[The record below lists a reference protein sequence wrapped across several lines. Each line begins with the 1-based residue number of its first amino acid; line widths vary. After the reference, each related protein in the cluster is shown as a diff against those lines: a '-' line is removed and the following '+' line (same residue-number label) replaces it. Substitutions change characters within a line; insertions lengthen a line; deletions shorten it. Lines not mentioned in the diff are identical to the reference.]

1 MRCFAWKFPNLVT
14 VFAFCFTV
22 PVSVLAEKEPTAE
35 MAEKTMYVAQLVI
48 RGDLPETG
56 DQSGLFGEFQPNLR
70 QVVARLEKAA
80 NDTKV
85 TAVVLRLQNPEIGR
99 GKLAELRAAVHRV
112 QAAGKRVYAQLQM
125 ATARDYMLASACD
138 EIVIPESG
146 SLMVTGI
153 QAEMSFFKE
162 SLDTLGVEA
171 DLIQVGSY
179 KGAAEPL
186 TRTTMSD
193 EYRAQYES
201 LIDDLYH
208 HLVETI
214 AVDRKIAPQ
223 QVRQLIDQGLFTAAE
238 AKAVGLIDQV
248 VYDREFLAQVQSANG
263 ADRLVL
269 EKDYGKLKN
278 EVDLSGPLGFM
289 NLIQLFTGTDVKS
302 SNRRKKIAIIYATGP
317 IATGKSVL
325 GMLGGQTVGSDTIV
339 EAIQKAED
347 NKDVAAMVIRIDSPG
362 GSAIGSDQIWKA
374 IVDAEKPIVASMG
387 DMAASG
393 GYYISMGCD
402 KIVAE
407 PETLTGSIG
416 VIGGKMALKGLY
428 EKIGV
433 HVETI
438 SRGRNSG
445 LLSSKS
451 RFTDSERAVW
461 VKMMQET
468 YSQFVAKAALGRG
481 MSPEKMESLAA
492 GRLWTGRQAQQH
504 GLVDLLG
511 SLDDAVR
518 QAKQLAGL
526 DVEEEIERLILPEP
540 KNLLDQLMEGAMLGA
555 QVRQAIDLVE
565 PNVGVRLRDLEL
577 AGRLFAEP
585 SVLLMPCHISV
596 R

>member
-1 MRCFAWKFPNLVT
+1 MLCSAWNFPNLVR
-14 VFAFCFTV
+14 VFALCFAV
-22 PVSVLAEKEPTAE
+22 PVSVLAAKEPTAE
-35 MAEKTMYVAQLVI
+35 VGEKTMYVAQLVI
-48 RGDLPETG
+48 RGDLPETDG
-56 DQSGLFGEFQPNLR
+56 QLGLFGEFQPNLR

-85 TAVVLRLQNPEIGR
+85 TVVVLRPQNPQIGR
-99 GKLAELRAAVHRV
+99 GKLAELRAAIRRV

-125 ATARDYMLASACD
+125 ATARDYLLASACD
-138 EIVIPESG
+138 EIVMPESG

-153 QAEMSFFKE
+153 QAEISFFKE
-162 SLDTLGVEA
+162 ALDTLGMEA

-214 AVDRKIAPQ
+214 AADRKIAPQ

-302 SNRRKKIAIIYATGP
+302 SSRRKKIAIIYATGP
-317 IATGKSVL
+317 IATGKSIP
-325 GMLGGQTVGSDTIV
+325 GMFGGQTVGSETIV

-347 NKDVAAMVIRIDSPG
+347 NKNVVAMVIRIDSPG

-374 IVDAEKPIVASMG
+374 IVDAQKPIVASMG

-402 KIVAE
+402 KIFAE

-451 RFTDSERAVW
+451 RFTDSEREVW
-461 VKMMQET
+461 VKMMRET
-468 YSQFVAKAALGRG
+468 YSQFVTKAALGRG
-481 MSPEKMESLAA
+481 MSPEKMEPLAA
-492 GRLWTGRQAQQH
+492 GRLWTGRQAQQR

-526 DVEEEIERLILPEP
+526 DAEEEIERLILPEP

-577 AGRLFAEP
+577 VRRLFAEP
-585 SVLLMPCHISV
+585 SVLLMPYHINV